1 MKKLIYPIA
10 TLAGTTIG
18 VGLFSLPY
26 AASKVGLP
34 LMLGWFGVLGVLVIL
49 VHLFYGEVA
58 LKTPDYKRFPGF
70 AQHYF
75 GKKGKTIALITTV
88 GGLLG
93 AILAYIIIGGEFL
106 TQLFQPI
113 YGRGELFYT
122 SIYFLV
128 GAALIFFGIKA
139 IAKIEFWGLV
149 VFLIILLGIFIRGL
163 PFFKLANLFPKPQPS
178 FIFLPYG
185 LILFSCWGAA
195 LVPEIEEMLGKEK
208 KHLGKVIV
216 TSLLLAIGVYLFFTI
231 TILGITGQKTT
242 PSALPGLKS
251 FLGDGVVTLTLFF
264 GLLTTFTSFISL
276 GLTLKRVLSFDLGF
290 SEFKAWLITCF
301 VPFFFYFLGMKNFI
315 SLISFLGGVFLG
327 MDGILM
333 LLMYRKI
340 KPKKEKLIWLLSLVF
355 VGGIVYEIIYT
366 LGGY

>member
-1 MKKLIYPIA
+1 MKKLIYPIT
-10 TLAGTTIG
+10 TLTGTIIG

-26 AASKVGLP
+26 AASKVGL
-34 LMLGWFGVLGVLVIL
+34 LLLLGWFAILGALVIL
-49 VHLFYGEVA
+49 IHLFYGKVA

-70 AQHYF
+70 AQYYF
-75 GKKGKTIALITTV
+75 GKKGKNLALITTV

-106 TQLFQPI
+106 TQLFQPT

-122 SIYFLV
+122 SIYFFV
-128 GAALIFFGIKA
+128 GATLILFGIKA
-139 IAKIEFWGLV
+139 IAKVEFWGLV
-149 VFLIILLGIFIRGL
+149 FFLIILLGIFIHGL
-163 PFFKLANLFPKPQPS
+163 PFFKLANLFPKPQFS
-178 FIFLPYG
+178 FVFLPYG

-195 LVPEIEEMLGKEK
+195 LIPEIEEMLGKEK
-208 KHLGKVIV
+208 KLLGKVIV
-216 TSLLLAIGVYLFFTI
+216 VSLLLAMGIYLLFTI
-231 TILGITGQKTT
+231 AILGITGQKTT

-251 FLGDGVVTLTLFF
+251 FLGNGVVTLTLFF

-276 GLTLKRVLSFDLGF
+276 GLTLKRVLSFDLGL

-327 MDGILM
+327 IDGVLM

-340 KPKKEKLIWLLSLVF
+340 KPKKEKLVWLLSLIF
-355 VGGIVYEIIYT
+355 IGGIIYEVIYT
-366 LGGY
+366 L

>member
-1 MKKLIYPIA
+1 MKKLIYPVA

-34 LMLGWFGVLGVLVIL
+34 LFLGWFAILGALVIL

-58 LKTPDYKRFPGF
+58 LRTPDYKRFPGF
-70 AQHYF
+70 AEYYF
-75 GKKGKTIALITTV
+75 GKKGKTIALITTI

-122 SIYFLV
+122 LIYFLI
-128 GAALIFFGIKA
+128 GAGLIFFGIRA

-149 VFLIILLGIFIRGL
+149 VFLIVLLGIFLRGL
-163 PFFKLANLFPKPQPS
+163 PFFKLANLFPKPQLS

-195 LVPEIEEMLGKEK
+195 LIPEIEEMLGKEK
-208 KHLGKVIV
+208 KLLGKVIV
-216 TSLLLAIGVYLFFTI
+216 ASLLLAIGVYLFFTI

-251 FLGDGVVTLTLFF
+251 FLGDGVVILTLFF

-276 GLTLKRVLSFDLGF
+276 GLTLKRVLSFDLGL

-327 MDGILM
+327 IDGILM

-340 KPKKEKLIWLLSLVF
+340 KPKTTMLIWLLSLVF
-355 VGGIVYEIIYT
+355 LGGIIYEIIYT
-366 LGGY
+366 LG